1 MITIGREAQPGRWH
15 APGWAKRK
23 VQYGKRVVR
32 ALRGQDI
39 LQGRQTR
46 CTREWLGAEGAR
58 WCICPRRLGPESIVY
73 SFGIGDDIS
82 FDLALIHRFGV
93 TVNAFD
99 PTPRAAEWLAGC
111 KLPDRFV
118 VHGIGLAA
126 FDGVAT
132 FSPPE
137 DERHVSY
144 STVPR
149 GAEGSLKAPVRR
161 LSTILGELGHRELDL
176 LKVDIEGGEYEAL
189 ADIVRSEIPIR
200 QLLVEFHHRW
210 PEIGVRRTREA
221 IASLN
226 ARNFR
231 IFDVA
236 PSGEEY
242 SFIRLGSSGTSL

>member
-1 MITIGREAQPGRWH
+1 MNTIGHEPRPGPWG
-15 APGWAKRK
+15 ASGWAKRK
-23 VQYGKRVVR
+23 VQFGKRVVR
-32 ALRGQDI
+32 ALRGHDI

-46 CTREWLGAEGAR
+46 CAREWLGSEGAR
-58 WCICPRRLGPESIVY
+58 WCICPRHLGTKSIVY

-82 FDLALIHRFGV
+82 FDLALIQKFGV
-93 TVNAFD
+93 TVHAFD
-99 PTPRAAEWLAGC
+99 PTPRAAEWLAGREV
-111 KLPDRFV
+111 PDRFV
-118 VHGIGLAA
+118 VHRIGLAA

-132 FSPPE
+132 FSPPK

-149 GAEGSLKAPVRR
+149 GGDGAVKAPVRR
-161 LSTILGELGHRELDL
+161 LSTILVELGHRELDL
-176 LKVDIEGGEYEAL
+176 LKVDIEGGEYEVL
-189 ADIVRSEIPIR
+189 ADILSSEIPIH
-200 QLLVEFHHRW
+200 QILVEFHHRW

-226 ARNFR
+226 ARNFW

-242 SFIRLGSSGTSL
+242 SFIRMSSLGTSL